1 MKNLNLIKR
10 AGLAGIAGAVVGAL
24 IVWFF
29 LQQSFWKWIL
39 VSALCGL
46 VAGLLWP
53 IGYSI
58 IIRLRVE
65 DWRVEQIE
73 IQGIKFTSSG
83 MQRRVA
89 WRLFVEIATRIAT
102 QPVEEEAGDDGVA
115 LTSLYQLFQ
124 VTRKALT
131 EMEPT
136 PNAIGPTVE
145 TYAMDMLNRDLRP
158 FLSKWHPKW
167 DQFAKT
173 GTGEWPLHAEFRR
186 ELANVQREI
195 RRRAHGLAELAGVKN
210 VDRFFPAPPQTQA

>member
-1 MKNLNLIKR
+1 MKNINLIKR
-10 AGLAGIAGAVVGAL
+10 AVVAGIAGAVVGAI

-29 LQQSFWKWIL
+29 AQQSFWKWIL
-39 VSALCGL
+39 VSAVCGII
-46 VAGLLWP
+46 AGLLWP
-53 IGYSI
+53 IGYALV
-58 IIRLRVE
+58 IRLRVE

-73 IQGIKFTSSG
+73 IQGIKFSASG

-89 WRLFVEIATRIAT
+89 WRLFVEIATRVAT
-102 QPVEEEAGDDGVA
+102 QPVEEESGDDGVA

-136 PNAIGPTVE
+136 PDTTGPTVE

-173 GTGEWPLHAEFRR
+173 GTGAWPLHAEFRR
-186 ELANVQREI
+186 ELADIQREI
-195 RRRAHGLAELAGVKN
+195 TRRAHGLAELAGVQN
-210 VDRFFPAPPQTQA
+210 VDRFFPSPPQL